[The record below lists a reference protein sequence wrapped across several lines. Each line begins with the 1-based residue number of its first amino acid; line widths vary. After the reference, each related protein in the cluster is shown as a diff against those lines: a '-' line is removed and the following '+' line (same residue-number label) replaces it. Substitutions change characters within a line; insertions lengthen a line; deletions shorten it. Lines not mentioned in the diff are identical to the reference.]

1 MKTLLTFF
9 MLSFAL
15 NSFANEKMV
24 IGKDDRH
31 QIKAKNKEE
40 VHESIGL
47 LIKGNGKK
55 GEFCTATI
63 IGPRHI
69 ITATHCIGS
78 GNNLHFIPGQMNWIA
93 TRLEDRLPKA
103 AIRAKR
109 AYPFPGFSSQNQKQT
124 DLSVIIFEEDFLARP
139 IPFALFDHIDET
151 VTVTGY
157 PSDKKLGTMWE
168 DSGIISGEGTYTL
181 DTFGGQSG
189 SAVRNKN
196 NEIIGIHIYSNEKFK
211 INQSV
216 VFKQEHIDFINEHL
230 KKN

>member
-1 MKTLLTFF
+1 MKTLLGLF
-9 MLSFAL
+9 MLSFSL

-47 LIKGNGKK
+47 LIEGNGKR
-55 GEFCTATI
+55 GDFCTATI

-69 ITATHCIGS
+69 ITATHCIG
-78 GNNLHFIPGQMNWIA
+78 GGTNLHFIPGQMQWIP
-93 TRLEDRLPKA
+93 TKLEDRLPKT

-109 AYPFPGFSSQNQKQT
+109 AYPFPGFSSKTQKQT
-124 DLSVIIFEEDFLARP
+124 DLSIIVFEENFLAP
-139 IPFALFDHIDET
+139 SIPFALFDHTNEA

-168 DSGIISGEGTYTL
+168 DSGIISNEGTYTL

-189 SAVRNKN
+189 SSVRNKN
-196 NEIIGIHIYSNEKFK
+196 SEIIGIHISSNERSK
-211 INQSV
+211 INQAV
-216 VFKQEHIDFINEHL
+216 IFKQEHIDFINDHL